1 MDDVRGLG
9 AALANAFSTIIDR
22 VVDYLPHIFGAALLL
37 IVGWAVARLLR
48 ALTMRAVLLLDRLL
62 TRIGAPVGIERFR
75 VGRASAVLGTIVFW
89 VTVLFFVTAATQIL
103 GLQAFTDWL
112 AKLLDYLPTLTA
124 GVLIVAVGYVVSR
137 FTAELVRATATRLPL
152 PQRNM
157 LARIAQVVILAGAI
171 LVGADQIGIKIT
183 FLAIFAAAVAAAI
196 VGGVAFAVGFG
207 ARDYIANL
215 IGAHYLRQAFSA
227 GQTIRVGDIQGRIL
241 EVTATVVVL
250 ETGEGRVTLPGR
262 VYNEQAIA
270 VITPGTDG

>member
-9 AALANAFSTIIDR
+9 TALANAFHTIIDR
-22 VVDYLPHIFGAALLL
+22 VVDYLPSVFGAALLL

-48 ALTMRAVLLLDRLL
+48 ALTARAVLLLDRLL

-75 VGRASAVLGTIVFW
+75 VGRASAVLGAIVFW

-112 AKLLDYLPTLTA
+112 AQLLDYLPTLTA
-124 GVLIVAVGYVVSR
+124 GVLIIAVGYVVSR

-152 PQRNM
+152 PQRSM
-157 LARIAQVVILAGAI
+157 LARIAQVLILAGAI

-250 ETGEGRVTLPGR
+250 ETGQGRVTLPGR

-270 VITPGTDG
+270 VITPGSDG